1 MTSSQVITFYTDGG
15 ARGNPGPAG
24 AGVYS
29 LQFGERKRYLGVATN
44 NQAEYTAL
52 LMAFEAAVEYKSQ
65 HPEYTEVE
73 CFMDSELIVKQMNRE
88 YKVKNAELQTYFVK
102 IWNLTTQFKKV
113 TFTHVRRENN
123 KEADRL
129 VNQAIDEA
137 LGLG

>member
-1 MTSSQVITFYTDGG
+1 MSTQQVITFYTDGG

-29 LQFGERKRYLGVATN
+29 PQFGERKRYLGVATN
-44 NQAEYTAL
+44 NQAEYAAL
-52 LMAFEAAVEYKSQ
+52 LMAFEAAVEYKSL
-65 HPEYTEVE
+65 HPEYMEVE

-88 YKVKNAELQTYFVK
+88 YRVKNAELQTFFVQV
-102 IWNLTTQFKKV
+102 WNLTTQFSRV
-113 TFTHVRRENN
+113 TFTHVPRAQN
-123 KEADRL
+123 KEADRQ